1 MSERMTIR
9 DIAGFCPE
17 EAVWK
22 MMADVSEFLLKEE
35 NCYGLTPDSIVL
47 DGNTFMVETDGD
59 CKSPSIEYLAPEQ
72 DNEGK
77 TETAQIV
84 WSLGAVAY
92 YMATGHIVFGGH
104 GGNYQKGHPSV
115 ALPVLPKGIQALTPV
130 LQKCLCYAPEERIK
144 LKELKELVQKG
155 LNACEKKQRR
165 QADSTAKEPV
175 KEVNNIG
182 EKWPE
187 EMIEV

>member
-1 MSERMTIR
+1 MTIR

-22 MMADVSEFLLKEE
+22 MMADVSAFLLKEHVG
-35 NCYGLTPDSIVL
+35 YVLTPDSIVI
-47 DGNTFMVETDGD
+47 DGQNFMVETKDE
-59 CKSPSIEYLAPEQ
+59 IVNEFMAPEYIEGAK
-72 DNEGK
+72 NEGSL
-77 TETAQIV
+77 AV

-104 GGNYQKGHPSV
+104 GSCYQKEHPLVS
-115 ALPVLPKGIQALTPV
+115 LPVLPKGLQELSFL
-130 LQKCLCYAPEERIK
+130 LQKCLYYSPNDRISLEK
-144 LKELKELVQKG
+144 LNELSLQGVHF
-155 LNACEKKQRR
+155 CEKRQRKTTVLSVNG
-165 QADSTAKEPV
+165 QETKE
-175 KEVNNIG
+175 NNNG